1 MDSSFFLPIIFFAL
15 LLKTN
20 NDSAGMM
27 SEGLIR
33 TALYEAHQRWGGN
46 IVDFHGFELPIWYT
60 SMMEEHLNT
69 RENAGL
75 FDVSHM
81 GFFRLSGEGVREWL
95 QSISTQRI
103 EHLQPGR
110 CAYTHFLDDDGVII
124 DDMIFAVTDRQTII
138 ETGCTDWQYPSD
150 IAILGVPNASMIPVM
165 KDWFNSH
172 LPEDGSV
179 TLEDLS
185 DETSILALQ
194 GPKSPA
200 IIEAVLGA
208 ANAIKHFSGKAISE
222 NQFGI
227 TGWIQ
232 GTGYTGERGF
242 EIFVNNNQAE
252 TLWEAI
258 LNGGEPF
265 GVCPVGLGARDTLRM
280 EKGFLLS
287 GQDFHWP
294 GLGDDDDSAVESSF
308 LARDS
313 FETNV
318 PFGLDLEHGF
328 IGKFRVEESI
338 KSRNQRWWGVKYT
351 GRGPFPRTGSKVLD
365 SQGNEIGI
373 ITSGGPSPSL
383 GKVGIGLGYIT
394 GVEPGDEVLIAPNP
408 RKKIPAVVVRTP
420 FI

>member
-1 MDSSFFLPIIFFAL
+1 
-15 LLKTN
+15 
-20 NDSAGMM
+20 MM
-27 SEGLIR
+27 SEGLVR

-46 IVDFHGFELPIWYT
+46 IVDFHGFELPIWYS

-95 QSISTQRI
+95 QSISTQRV

-252 TLWEAI
+252 TLWEAL
-258 LNGGEPF
+258 LNGGELF
-265 GVCPVGLGARDTLRM
+265 GICPVGLGARDTLRM

-294 GLGDDDDSAVESSF
+294 GLPDDEESAVESSF

-318 PFGLDLEHGF
+318 PFGLDLEHDF
-328 IGKFRVEESI
+328 IGKFRVEDSI
-338 KSRNQRWWGVKYT
+338 KSRNQRWWGIKYI

-365 SQGNEIGI
+365 LQGNEIGI

-408 RKKIPAVVVRTP
+408 RKQIPALVVRTP
-420 FI
+420 FV

>member
-1 MDSSFFLPIIFFAL
+1 MYFAL
-15 LLKTN
+15 LLKTG
-20 NDSAGMM
+20 NDCAGMM
-27 SEGLIR
+27 PEELVR
-33 TALYEAHQRWGGN
+33 TALYEAHKRWGGN
-46 IVDFHGFELPIWYT
+46 IVDFHGFELPIWYS

-81 GFFRLSGEGVREWL
+81 GFFRFSGDGVREWL
-95 QSISTQRI
+95 QSIATQRV

-110 CAYTHFLDDDGVII
+110 CAYTHFLDADGVII

-138 ETGCTDWQYPSD
+138 ETGCIDWQHPSD
-150 IAILGVPNASMIPVM
+150 IVILGVPNASMIPVM
-165 KDWFNSH
+165 KDWFDSH
-172 LPEDGSV
+172 LPKDGSV
-179 TLEDLS
+179 VLEDLS
-185 DETSILALQ
+185 DDTSILALQ
-194 GPKSPA
+194 GPKSPQ
-200 IIEAVLGA
+200 IIEAVLGVE
-208 ANAIKHFSGKAISE
+208 NAIKHFSGKAISE
-222 NQFGI
+222 NEFGI

-232 GTGYTGERGF
+232 ATGYTGERGF

-252 TLWEAI
+252 TLWEA
-258 LNGGEPF
+258 LLSGGKQF
-265 GVCPVGLGARDTLRM
+265 GISPVGLGARDTLRM

-294 GLGDDDDSAVESSF
+294 GLGDDEESSVDSSF

-318 PFGLDLEHGF
+318 PFGLDLDHDF
-328 IGKFRVEESI
+328 IGKSRVETSIES
-338 KSRNQRWWGVKYT
+338 RDQRWWGIKYLD
-351 GRGPFPRTGSKVLD
+351 RGPFPRTGSKVLD
-365 SQGNEIGI
+365 TEGNEIGI

-408 RKKIPAVVVRTP
+408 RKQILAVVVRPP

>member
-1 MDSSFFLPIIFFAL
+1 
-15 LLKTN
+15 
-20 NDSAGMM
+20 MM
-27 SEGLIR
+27 SEGLVR

-46 IVDFHGFELPIWYT
+46 IVDFHGFELPIWYS

-95 QSISTQRI
+95 QSISTQRV

-252 TLWEAI
+252 TLWEAL

-265 GVCPVGLGARDTLRM
+265 GICPVGLGARDTLRM

-294 GLGDDDDSAVESSF
+294 GLPDDEESAVESSF

-318 PFGLDLEHGF
+318 PFGLDLEHDF
-328 IGKFRVEESI
+328 IGKFRVEDSI
-338 KSRNQRWWGVKYT
+338 KSRNQRWWGIKYI

-365 SQGNEIGI
+365 LQGNEIGI

-408 RKKIPAVVVRTP
+408 RKQIPALVVRTP
-420 FI
+420 FV